1 MEKQIIQAL
10 IKKCALGL
18 FDLACAVSGKPSW
31 DLSLPIGVI
40 DARRDVPKLVVTSVG
55 TINSTLRASATIG
68 HPLMQQFFARFDQ
81 VGVEKALAEMK
92 QGEQADAFTEVWEA
106 YRDERRHGEAPMWS
120 VEDATA
126 FVLKSKEAHAD
137 REVACVAIL
146 PGEPHRIV
154 TFSVPIA
161 FLTNPSE

>member
-10 IKKCALGL
+10 IKKCSLGL

-40 DARRDVPKLVVTSVG
+40 DARRDAPKLVVTAVG

-81 VGVEKALAEMK
+81 VGVEKSLAEMK
-92 QGEQADAFTEVWEA
+92 QGEQADAFTEVW
-106 YRDERRHGEAPMWS
+106 
-120 VEDATA
+120 
-126 FVLKSKEAHAD
+126 
-137 REVACVAIL
+137 
-146 PGEPHRIV
+146 
-154 TFSVPIA
+154 
-161 FLTNPSE
+161 

>member
-1 MEKQIIQAL
+1 MEKQLIQAL

-18 FDLACAVSGKPSW
+18 FDLACAVSGKSSW

-40 DARRDVPKLVVTSVG
+40 DARRDAPKLVVTSVG

-68 HPLMQQFFARFDQ
+68 HPLMLQFFARFEEA
-81 VGVEKALAEMK
+81 GVEEALTEMK
-92 QGEQADAFTEVWEA
+92 QGAQAEAFNEVWEA
-106 YRDERRHGEAPMWS
+106 YREERRNGEAPMWS
-120 VEDATA
+120 VEESTA

-146 PGEPHRIV
+146 QGEPHRIV
-154 TFSVPIA
+154 TFSIPIA

>member
-1 MEKQIIQAL
+1 MERELIQAL

-18 FDLACAVSGKPSW
+18 FDLACAVSGKACW

-40 DARRDVPKLVVTSVG
+40 DARRDAPKLVVTSVG

-68 HPLMQQFFARFDQ
+68 NPLMQQFFARFEQ
-81 VGVEKALAEMK
+81 VGVEQALADMK
-92 QGEQADAFTEVWEA
+92 QGNDAGVFNEVWEA
-106 YRDERRHGEAPMWS
+106 YREERRNGEAPMWS